1 VGQAIGDFLPA
12 AVGIAISPI
21 PIVAVVLMLT
31 STRGRANGPAF
42 LVGWVAGVAGMG
54 ALLLLVAGAVGGQDD
69 GQPAEWVSW
78 LKLVLGA
85 ALLVL
90 ALKQW
95 RGRPRAGVEPETPR
109 WMDALDDFTPVKA
122 AGTGVV
128 LSALNPKNLIL
139 IVAGMAAIAQT
150 GIPAGEQA
158 IALAVFTLIASLGA
172 AVPVIV
178 SFALGK
184 RSAEP
189 LGRLKAWMAHNSAVI
204 MTVLLVVIG
213 AKLIGD
219 AIAGLSA

>member
-1 VGQAIGDFLPA
+1 
-12 AVGIAISPI
+12 
-21 PIVAVVLMLT
+21 
-31 STRGRANGPAF
+31 
-42 LVGWVAGVAGMG
+42 VGWVAGVAGMG

-178 SFALGK
+178 SFALGE